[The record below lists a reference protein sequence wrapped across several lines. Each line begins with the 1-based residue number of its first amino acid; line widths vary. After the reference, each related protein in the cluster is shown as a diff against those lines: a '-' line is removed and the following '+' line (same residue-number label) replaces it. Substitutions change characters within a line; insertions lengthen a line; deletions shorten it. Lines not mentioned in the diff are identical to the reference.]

1 MTLCLS
7 LYFFFLTSLAIALEP
22 ILVLCGPPGS
32 GKGTFSQY
40 LKENYG
46 FAHVSSGDLVRSEID
61 RQTEL
66 GKAIEEIVRRGDFI
80 DQDIMHCLMRERIL
94 EFVQENRFFIIDG
107 FIRLEKSL
115 IFLKDLFHEL
125 GLSDRVILVDLAAA
139 DDICTNRILSRI
151 VCPSCSHV
159 YNLNSAKPTQE
170 GICDIC
176 QSLLK
181 IRLND
186 EPAVIMKRLDF
197 YRNAIQPLIESAKKL
212 FPHINI
218 DTQTSLP
225 ECYLKYDNFINNVLQ
240 SYGNS
245 EDLQILLD
253 NMAQKY
259 DQLAYIPGCHL
270 LQCSH

>member
-1 MTLCLS
+1 MKKITLCLS
-7 LYFFFLTSLAIALEP
+7 LYFFLLTSLAIALEP

-46 FAHVSSGDLVRSEID
+46 FAHVSSGDLVRAEID
-61 RQTEL
+61 RQTDL

-80 DQDIMHCLMRERIL
+80 DQDIMHRLMRERIL
-94 EFVQENRFFIIDG
+94 EFVQENRSFIIDG

-115 IFLKDLFHEL
+115 IFLSDIFHEL
-125 GLSDRVILVDLAAA
+125 GLSDRVVLVDLAAA

-151 VCPSCSHV
+151 VCPTCSHV
-159 YNLNSAKPTQE
+159 YNLNNAKPVQE
-170 GICDIC
+170 GTCDIC
-176 QSLLK
+176 LSSLK

-197 YRNAIQPLIESAKKL
+197 YRNEIQPLVDSAKQL
-212 FPHINI
+212 FPYVNF

-225 ECYLKYDNFINNVLQ
+225 ECFLKYDNFINNLLQ
-240 SYGNS
+240 FSGNS
-245 EDLQILLD
+245 EDLQTLL
-253 NMAQKY
+253 NNIAQKY
-259 DQLAYIPGCHL
+259 D
-270 LQCSH
+270 